1 MRWHAA
7 VKLLVFQI
15 TSQPQ
20 IIFTGV
26 VTINKTNFLSF
37 CGVKG
42 GVVVETGCLS
52 NLALQLVHVG
62 GLPQHVYTHN
72 MVQVQQEK
80 CFENP

>member
-1 MRWHAA
+1 MARSRQ
-7 VKLLVFQI
+7 VVGTVFKI

-20 IIFTGV
+20 TLFTGV
-26 VTINKTNFLSF
+26 VTIDKTNFHSF

-52 NLALQLVHVG
+52 NLALQLVHVS
-62 GLPQHVYTHN
+62 GLPLPVYTHN
-72 MVQVQQEK
+72 MIQVQQEK